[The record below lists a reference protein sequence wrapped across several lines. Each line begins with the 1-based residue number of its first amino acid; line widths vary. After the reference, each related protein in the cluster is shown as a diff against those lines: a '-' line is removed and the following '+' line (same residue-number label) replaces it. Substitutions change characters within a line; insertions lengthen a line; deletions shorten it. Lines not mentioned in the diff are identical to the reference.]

1 MENSSRSQAESHSVR
16 NEAAFYR
23 RSKASAFLKRLVRE
37 NLTLGRFLMKKN
49 MLSIIVAS
57 LFIILSACAT
67 SYVAK
72 PLPFKMPGTYPNAQ
86 EVGGAVIGAR
96 AYTNVKEAKENFG
109 FDVINAGMLPVELVV
124 DNKGPHPLEINGT
137 QTFLEDKQNNL
148 WPVLSRNLAYDRAT
162 KYAQT
167 KETFSEAAHSGFLG
181 AAAGAA
187 IGAAIGILTGQNVAN
202 AAGKGAAVGAAGGAV
217 IGGAQAYDAG
227 DARHAIVDDLQQ
239 KSLQTKAIAPAT
251 LAYGFI
257 FFPAEAKTAKS
268 LRVQVVEK
276 DTGKSY
282 VLTFNL

>member
-1 MENSSRSQAESHSVR
+1 LHAPEVHHEKNI
-16 NEAAFYR
+16 FPII
-23 RSKASAFLKRLVRE
+23 AS
-37 NLTLGRFLMKKN
+37 
-49 MLSIIVAS
+49 I
-57 LFIILSACAT
+57 LFTVLAACAT

-72 PLPFKMPGTYPNAQ
+72 PLPFRMPGTYPNAQ
-86 EVGGAVIGAR
+86 EIAGAVIGAR
-96 AYTNVKEAKENFG
+96 AFTDGKEAKENFG
-109 FDVINAGMLPVELVV
+109 FDIISAGMLPVEIVV

-148 WPVLSRNLAYDRAT
+148 WPVLNRNLAYDRAT

-202 AAGKGAAVGAAGGAV
+202 IAGKGAAVGAAGGAV
-217 IGGAQAYDAG
+217 IGGSQAYEEG

-239 KSLQTKAIAPAT
+239 KSLQTKSITPNT

-257 FFPAEAKTAKS
+257 FFPAEAKSAKS
-268 LRVQVVEK
+268 LRVQIVEK

>member
-1 MENSSRSQAESHSVR
+1 LHAPEVHHEKNI
-16 NEAAFYR
+16 FPII
-23 RSKASAFLKRLVRE
+23 AS
-37 NLTLGRFLMKKN
+37 
-49 MLSIIVAS
+49 I
-57 LFIILSACAT
+57 LFTVLAACAT

-72 PLPFKMPGTYPNAQ
+72 PLPFRMPGTYPNAQ
-86 EVGGAVIGAR
+86 EIAGAVIGAR
-96 AYTNVKEAKENFG
+96 AFTDGKEAKENFG
-109 FDVINAGMLPVELVV
+109 FDIISAGMLPVEIVV

-148 WPVLSRNLAYDRAT
+148 WPVLNRNLAYDRAT

-181 AAAGAA
+181 AAAGA
-187 IGAAIGILTGQNVAN
+187 V
-202 AAGKGAAVGAAGGAV
+202 KGGS
-217 IGGAQAYDAG
+217 QAYDAG

-239 KSLQTKAIAPAT
+239 KSLQTKSITPNT

-257 FFPAEAKTAKS
+257 FFPAEAKSAKS
-268 LRVQVVEK
+268 LRVQIVEK